1 MTDNTIT
8 LPPHLSHSQV
18 SSMTTC
24 GWRWVLERGI
34 RVPQQP
40 SWATVA
46 GSAIHTA
53 TEHFDNWTL
62 SDEWVTDRP
71 TIERIFQE
79 AFDEEIDKRLKEEPD
94 FTKDQWRAS
103 GRASKAWPN
112 KENEEWWRANGPSH
126 VMSWVTW
133 RLNNPSWEIA
143 YVPNDRGTMLPGI
156 ELPVTAKLGGVDVRG
171 YVDRLF
177 HRNETEL
184 MCVDIKT
191 GQEPD
196 SQEQLGTYSVALE
209 ETYGVTT
216 TWGAYWLSRTGGT
229 TTPEDMRMWP
239 RERVEFTYKKV
250 RERQERG
257 DFLPK
262 PSRLCGGCSVRE
274 FCFSANGAKSDEV
287 PLPWELSV
295 EVPAAPTVG

>member
-1 MTDNTIT
+1 
-8 LPPHLSHSQV
+8 
-18 SSMTTC
+18 MTTC

-71 TIERIFQE
+71 TIERIFHE

-184 MCVDIKT
+184 LCLDIKT
-191 GQEPD
+191 GSREPE
-196 SQEQLGTYSVALE
+196 SPEQLGTYNVALE
-209 ETYGVTT
+209 ETYGVAPDF
-216 TWGAYWLSRTGGT
+216 GAYWLSRTGGT
-229 TTPEDMRMWP
+229 SAFYDMRMYP
-239 RERVEFTYKKV
+239 RERVEFTYKTV
-250 RERQERG
+250 RAQQEQG
-257 DFLPK
+257 MFLPK
-262 PSRLCGGCSVRE
+262 QSALCNGCSVRDY
-274 FCFSANGAKSDEV
+274 CLAVNGSKSDTVPTPWTIEV
-287 PLPWELSV
+287 KVPSSSP
-295 EVPAAPTVG
+295 EV

>member
-1 MTDNTIT
+1 MDTVVV
-8 LPPHLSHSQV
+8 LPSHLSYSQL

-24 GWRWVLERGI
+24 SWRWYLERGI

-71 TIERIFQE
+71 TIERIFHE

-184 MCVDIKT
+184 LCLDIKT
-191 GQEPD
+191 GAREPE
-196 SQEQLGTYSVALE
+196 SPEQLGTYNVALE
-209 ETYGVTT
+209 ETYGVAP
-216 TWGAYWLSRTGGT
+216 TWGTYWMSRTGGT
-229 TTPEDMRMWP
+229 TALEDMRMWP
-239 RERVEFTYKKV
+239 RKRVEFTYAKV

-262 PSRLCGGCSVRE
+262 QSALCNGCSVRQA
-274 FCFSANGAKSDEV
+274 CFAVNGADSDLY

-295 EVPAAPTVG
+295 EVPAAPTVD